1 MGVLPHRPPSP
12 PIRALTVK
20 RRTRLP
26 PRVVSALVFGAAGML
41 PPTLWFVP
49 ALVTRHGDAVS
60 WLLYLAL
67 PGACAAIAGALLG
80 RPLAAPTAPG
90 RGGGAMLRGV
100 GVATAALL
108 LFAPLYACVVKW
120 TEPGWT
126 SVLGLATAVLGVAAL
141 TLWWTLAV
149 VGGLAGWLLYRW
161 SLRRDPGRRI
171 ATG

>member
-1 MGVLPHRPPSP
+1 MN
-12 PIRALTVK
+12 

-26 PRVVSALVFGAAGML
+26 PRVVSALTFGGAGML
-41 PPTLWFVP
+41 PPALWFAP

-60 WLLYLAL
+60 WLLYLVL
-67 PGACAAIAGALLG
+67 PGASGAIAGALVG
-80 RPLAAPTAPG
+80 GPLAEPAAPG
-90 RGGGAMLRGV
+90 RDGGAILRGV

-126 SVLGLATAVLGVAAL
+126 SVLGLATVVLGVAAI
-141 TLWWTLAV
+141 TLWWTLAA

-161 SLRRDPGRRI
+161 SLRRDRGGRT
-171 ATG
+171 AAD